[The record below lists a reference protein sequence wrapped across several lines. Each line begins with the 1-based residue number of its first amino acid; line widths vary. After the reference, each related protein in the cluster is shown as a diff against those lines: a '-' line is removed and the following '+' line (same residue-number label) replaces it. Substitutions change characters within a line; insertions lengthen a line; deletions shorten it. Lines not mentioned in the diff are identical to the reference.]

1 MPDKQ
6 DRTFRATAVVL
17 RHIEYG
23 EADRILTLYTLEKGK
38 IQAIAK
44 GVRKIRSRKAGHLEP
59 FTQVA
64 LFLAKGRNLAVVT
77 QAEALDSYPGI
88 RADLQRTALAAYVME
103 LLDRFTQEEGENRQL
118 FHLLVDTLGRL
129 NQDEQPETIVRYY
142 EVQLLD
148 LLGFRPELTH
158 CVVCRREIQPEDQ
171 YFSAKLGGALCPR
184 CSAQDSSA
192 WRISMT
198 ALKYLRYFQRSP
210 YAVVRGR
217 VIPAAAEA
225 ELRALMERYF
235 TYLLEYSLRTPGFLD
250 AIS

>member
-1 MPDKQ
+1 MPDKEN
-6 DRTFRATAVVL
+6 RTFRATAVVL
-17 RHIEYG
+17 RHVEYG
-23 EADRILTLYTLEKGK
+23 EADRILTLFTLERGK

-59 FTQVA
+59 FTRVS

-77 QAEALDSYPGI
+77 QAEALESYQGI
-88 RADLQRTALAAYVME
+88 RADLQRTALAAYVIE

-118 FHLLVDTLGRL
+118 FHLLVDTLNRL
-129 NQDEQPETIVRYY
+129 NQDPQPETIIRYY

-158 CVVCRREIQPEDQ
+158 CAVCRRAIIPEDQ
-171 YFSAKLGGALCPR
+171 FFSARLGGALCPR
-184 CSAQDSSA
+184 CSGSDQAA
-192 WRISMT
+192 WRISMP

-210 YAVVRGR
+210 YSDARGR
-217 VIPAAAEA
+217 VIPPAVEA

-235 TYLLEYSLRTPGFLD
+235 TYLLEYGLRTPGFLD

>member
-1 MPDKQ
+1 MPDKEN
-6 DRTFRATAVVL
+6 RTFRATAVVL
-17 RHIEYG
+17 RHVEYG
-23 EADRILTLYTLEKGK
+23 EADRILTLFTLEKGK

-59 FTQVA
+59 FTRVA
-64 LFLAKGRNLAVVT
+64 LFLAKGRNLAIVT
-77 QAEALDSYPGI
+77 QAEALESYPGI
-88 RADLQRTALAAYVME
+88 RADLTRTALAAYVIE

-118 FHLLVDTLGRL
+118 FHMLVDTLGRL
-129 NQDEQPETIVRYY
+129 NQDEQPETVVRYY

-158 CVVCRREIQPEDQ
+158 CVVCRTEIKPEEQ
-171 YFSAKLGGALCPR
+171 FFSARLGGALCPR
-184 CSAQDSSA
+184 CSANDTAA
-192 WRISMT
+192 WRISLT
-198 ALKYLRYFQRSP
+198 ALKYLRYLQRSP
-210 YAVVRGR
+210 YSAVRGR

-235 TYLLEYSLRTPGFLD
+235 TYLLEYGLRTPGFLD

>member
-1 MPDKQ
+1 MPDKEN
-6 DRTFRATAVVL
+6 RTFRATAVVL
-17 RHIEYG
+17 RHVEYG
-23 EADRILTLYTLEKGK
+23 EADRILTLFTLEKGK

-59 FTQVA
+59 FTRVA
-64 LFLAKGRNLAVVT
+64 LFLAKGRNLAIVT
-77 QAEALDSYPGI
+77 QAEALESYPGI
-88 RADLQRTALAAYVME
+88 RADLQRTALAAYVIE

-148 LLGFRPELTH
+148 LLGFRPELTR
-158 CVVCRREIQPEDQ
+158 CVVCRAEIKPEDQ
-171 YFSAKLGGALCPR
+171 FFSARLGGALCPR
-184 CSAQDSSA
+184 CSGQDTAA
-192 WRISMT
+192 WRISVT

-210 YAVVRGR
+210 YSAVRGR
-217 VIPAAAEA
+217 VIPAAAEV

-235 TYLLEYSLRTPGFLD
+235 TYLLEYGLRTPGFLD

>member
-1 MPDKQ
+1 MPDQ
-6 DRTFRATAVVL
+6 ENRTFRATAVVL
-17 RHIEYG
+17 RHVEYG
-23 EADRILTLYTLEKGK
+23 EADRILTLFTLERGK

-59 FTQVA
+59 FTRVS

-77 QAEALDSYPGI
+77 QAEALESYQGI
-88 RADLQRTALAAYVME
+88 RADLQRTGLAAYAIE

-118 FHLLVDTLGRL
+118 FHLLVDTLNRL
-129 NQDEQPETIVRYY
+129 NQDPHPETVIRYY

-158 CVVCRREIQPEDQ
+158 CVVCRRAIIPEDQ
-171 YFSAKLGGALCPR
+171 FFTARLGGALCPR
-184 CSAQDSSA
+184 CSASDQSA
-192 WRISMT
+192 WRISMPV
-198 ALKYLRYFQRSP
+198 LKYLRFFQRSP
-210 YAVVRGR
+210 YAAVRGR
-217 VIPAAAEA
+217 VILAATET

-235 TYLLEYSLRTPGFLD
+235 TYLLEYGLRTPGFLN